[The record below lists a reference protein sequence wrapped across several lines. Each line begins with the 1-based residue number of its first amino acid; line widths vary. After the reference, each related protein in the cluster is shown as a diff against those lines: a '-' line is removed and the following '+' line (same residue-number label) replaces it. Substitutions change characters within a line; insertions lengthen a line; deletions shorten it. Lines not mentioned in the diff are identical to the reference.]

1 MYMRK
6 HRYFIYII
14 IGLLLLGALSFYAWY
29 YHNGISNNIN
39 DWSAF
44 SNYFSGFM
52 MPFLTI
58 ANIVVFIELTI
69 AISDYEEKRSAK
81 EMEQQKALLIMQFR
95 RQSVD
100 SIYQHINPLFDEKE
114 KAKGNIVQRYG
125 EAIVFLQKFLDVDFK
140 YFDCDKNSFTERN
153 LKSLLTHMHII
164 YYDMLV
170 HKQFN
175 SECFMKCF
183 DLKNEIIDS
192 LVSSTLN
199 YEKLNNSL

>member
-1 MYMRK
+1 MRRN
-6 HRYFIYII
+6 RYFIYII
-14 IGLLLLGALSFYAWY
+14 IGALLIGALSFYAWY

-69 AISDYEEKRSAK
+69 AISDYEEKRSIK

-100 SIYQHINPLFDEKE
+100 SFYHHINPLFDEKE
-114 KAKGNIVQRYG
+114 EPKGNIAQKYAG
-125 EAIVFLQKFLDVDFK
+125 AIAFLRKFLDVDFK
-140 YFDCDKNSFTERN
+140 YFDFDNNSFVERDI
-153 LKSLLTHMHII
+153 KHLLTQLEII
-164 YYDMLV
+164 HLDIV
-170 HKQFN
+170 NHKTFN
-175 SECFMKCF
+175 SEIFMKSF
-183 DLKNEIIDS
+183 ELKTKIINS
-192 LVSSTLN
+192 LVSATLRT
-199 YEKLNNSL
+199 K